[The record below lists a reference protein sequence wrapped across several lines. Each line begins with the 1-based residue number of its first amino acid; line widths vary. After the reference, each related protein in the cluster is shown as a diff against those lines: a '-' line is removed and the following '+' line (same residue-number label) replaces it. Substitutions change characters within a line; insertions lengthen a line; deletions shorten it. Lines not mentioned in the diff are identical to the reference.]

1 MLPGRPILAGT
12 GVRRESFGA
21 FVESARGGVCCQA
34 VRPATEERSERG
46 GESRRGGETEPP
58 AASRSPASLWVST
71 TYFAEGFPYSVVN
84 NLAEILVK
92 ELGASLQV
100 VGLTALLHLPWN
112 LKFLWAPLV
121 DRFETKRG
129 WLIAVEVALTIF
141 LAVLAAVVGSAP
153 LLPVIAALFAAI
165 AVLSAT
171 HDIAIDGFYLEGLD
185 DRGQS
190 AFVGYRAMAYRIA
203 AICVGGPLV
212 IFIGARGWAAGLA
225 VAAAGMGLLA
235 VAHAAIL
242 PRVERRGEGAGGLAR
257 AALRSPWLLGAGV
270 LLAAIVALSRSEAVA
285 ARFAAWSAALATV
298 PVVGQISFAGWTAIV
313 LLLSL
318 LAILARLKH
327 IRASLA
333 RRDST
338 YAAAFVDF
346 LAQPKAGRMLAF
358 VILFRA
364 GESFFTKMR
373 WPFLRDVVG
382 LSLDQYGFANGTL
395 GVAASFV
402 ATFVGG
408 FLISRHGLRR
418 WIWPFVLAQ
427 NLLILIFVWI
437 ALLPHPEGL
446 GFGLTTVAI
455 AVDQFGSGL
464 GTAVFMVYLMRCC
477 DPAHKA
483 AHMAIVT
490 ALMSVSFTIAGVCSG
505 FLAEAMG
512 FANYF
517 AFTVAVTFPMMIL
530 IPFVPHLDGREAAQ
544 QGRALPS

>member
-1 MLPGRPILAGT
+1 
-12 GVRRESFGA
+12 V
-21 FVESARGGVCCQA
+21 V
-34 VRPATEERSERG
+34 VRPATEEGSERG
-46 GESRRGGETEPP
+46 GEAESPSGGG
-58 AASRSPASLWVST
+58 APASLWVST

-129 WLIAVEVALTIF
+129 WLIAIEVALTVF
-141 LAVLAAVVGSAP
+141 LAALAAVVGSAP
-153 LLPVIAALFAAI
+153 LLPMIAALFAVI

-203 AICVGGPLV
+203 SIAVGGPL
-212 IFIGARGWAAGLA
+212 IILIGYVHRTSELDVGRGWAAGLG
-225 VAAAGMGLLA
+225 VAAAVMGVLA
-235 VAHAAIL
+235 LVHAAIL
-242 PRVERRGEGAGGLAR
+242 PRVERRGERASALGR
-257 AALRSPWLLGAGV
+257 AALRSPWSLGGAV
-270 LLAAIVALSRSEAVA
+270 LLAAIVVLSRSEAVA
-285 ARFAAWSAALATV
+285 QGFAAWNAALAAV

-318 LAILARLKH
+318 LAILARLPR
-327 IRASLA
+327 IRASLE

-358 VILFRA
+358 VILFRT

-373 WPFLRDVVG
+373 WPFLHDVVG
-382 LSLDQYGFANGTL
+382 MSVDQYGFANGTL

-427 NLLILIFVWI
+427 NLLILIFVWM
-437 ALLPHPEGL
+437 ALLPHPESL

-517 AFTVAVTFPMMIL
+517 GFTVVVTIPMMVL
-530 IPFVPHLDGREAAQ
+530 IPFVPHLDGREAAPR
-544 QGRALPS
+544 G